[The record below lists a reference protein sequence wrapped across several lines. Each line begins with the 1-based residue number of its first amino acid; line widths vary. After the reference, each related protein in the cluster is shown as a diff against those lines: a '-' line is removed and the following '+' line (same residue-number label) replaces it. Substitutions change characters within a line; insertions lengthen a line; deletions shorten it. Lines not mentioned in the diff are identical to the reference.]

1 MEKRGRFSLAA
12 ADDIDDDAVAVAVA
26 MVVVAK
32 KRRHSPD
39 WQSLREER
47 KGEEEGENTFLSTH
61 AHAFLKCVLLKRRLK
76 TSMRFVHFKA
86 KKAKNLFTTLK
97 KTTSHSV
104 HQSPNTISKVS
115 PCSRAQQES

>member
-32 KRRHSPD
+32 KRRNSPD
-39 WQSLREER
+39 RQSSLREER
-47 KGEEEGENTFLSTH
+47 KGEEEGEETFLREH

-76 TSMRFVHFKA
+76 TSVRFVIYYT
-86 KKAKNLFTTLK
+86 AKNLFK
-97 KTTSHSV
+97 HSTTSH
-104 HQSPNTISKVS
+104 
-115 PCSRAQQES
+115 

>member
-26 MVVVAK
+26 MVVAK

-61 AHAFLKCVLLKRRLK
+61 ARAFLKCVLLKRRLK
-76 TSMRFVHFKA
+76 TSMRFVHF
-86 KKAKNLFTTLK
+86 
-97 KTTSHSV
+97 
-104 HQSPNTISKVS
+104 
-115 PCSRAQQES
+115 

>member
-39 WQSLREER
+39 WQSLRRRGRREYIFKHACSCVFEMCVVE
-47 KGEEEGENTFLSTH
+47 KTFENQHAFCSFLS
-61 AHAFLKCVLLKRRLK
+61 
-76 TSMRFVHFKA
+76 
-86 KKAKNLFTTLK
+86 KKSFHNT
-97 KTTSHSV
+97 TTSHTV
-104 HQSPNTISKVS
+104 H
-115 PCSRAQQES
+115 

>member
-32 KRRHSPD
+32 KRRHLPD

-47 KGEEEGENTFLSTH
+47 KGEEEGEETFLRKH
-61 AHAFLKCVLLKRRLK
+61 AHAFLKCALLKRLK
-76 TSMRFVHFKA
+76 TSVRFVIYYT
-86 KKAKNLFTTLK
+86 AKNLFK
-97 KTTSHSV
+97 HSTTSH
-104 HQSPNTISKVS
+104 
-115 PCSRAQQES
+115 

>member
-1 MEKRGRFSLAA
+1 MSRRRKGQDFGLGMEKRGRFSLAA

-47 KGEEEGENTFLSTH
+47 KGEEEGENTFLSMH
-61 AHAFLKCVLLKRRLK
+61 AHAFLKRLK
-76 TSMRFVHFKA
+76 TSVRFVHF
-86 KKAKNLFTTLK
+86 
-97 KTTSHSV
+97 
-104 HQSPNTISKVS
+104 
-115 PCSRAQQES
+115 

>member
-1 MEKRGRFSLAA
+1 MEKRGRFSLPA

-76 TSMRFVHFKA
+76 TSVRFVHFEG
-86 KKAKNLFTTLK
+86 KKQNKKSFRNTLRRH
-97 KTTSHSV
+97 T
-104 HQSPNTISKVS
+104 
-115 PCSRAQQES
+115 CY

>member
-1 MEKRGRFSLAA
+1 MEKRGRFSLAP

-76 TSMRFVHFKA
+76 TSMRFVHF
-86 KKAKNLFTTLK
+86 
-97 KTTSHSV
+97 
-104 HQSPNTISKVS
+104 
-115 PCSRAQQES
+115 

>member
-26 MVVVAK
+26 MLVVAK
-32 KRRHSPD
+32 KRRHLPD

-47 KGEEEGENTFLSTH
+47 KGEEEGEETFLSMH

-76 TSMRFVHFKA
+76 NQRAF
-86 KKAKNLFTTLK
+86 
-97 KTTSHSV
+97 
-104 HQSPNTISKVS
+104 
-115 PCSRAQQES
+115 CSF